1 MNISEVGKNLIK
13 SFEGCMLTAYKPV
26 QTEQYYT
33 IGWGHYGP
41 DVYAGMSIT
50 QSQADALFDK
60 DIVKYVNAVNSASLG
75 FTPNQNQFDA
85 LCSFCYNLGTGIM
98 ADFIGLSAAQ
108 VANEIPRYVYG
119 GGVVLPGLV
128 RRRNMEVELFNS
140 TSAGGS
146 VDSSTGGTSNNGGEI
161 ITNQYSESGIA
172 YPNVTLNIRN
182 KPCASTGSVLDKYN
196 TGESVIYDT
205 VVVTNKY
212 VWISWLPSSG
222 GYRVYMA
229 VRDII
234 TGERFAECKDIPEN
248 ESNIG
253 ETIQSKYNEDGIAYP
268 KFTLNV
274 RNKPC
279 ATTGTALAQYD
290 NGENVIY
297 DTVVV
302 TNKYVWISWIGG
314 SGNRV
319 YMAVRDVITGERFA
333 ECKDVPG
340 SGNDYSEIIT
350 QTYAEDGT
358 AYPNR
363 TLNIRNKPC
372 KVSGTILDQYFNG
385 ESVKY
390 NQVVKTNKY
399 VWISWVGT
407 SGNRV
412 YMAVRDLETGE
423 RFAQCV

>member
-1 MNISEVGKNLIK
+1 MNIGNKGLELIK
-13 SFEGCMLTAYKPV
+13 SFEGCRLTAYKPV

-234 TGERFAECKDIPEN
+234 TGERFAECKD
-248 ESNIG
+248 
-253 ETIQSKYNEDGIAYP
+253 
-268 KFTLNV
+268 L
-274 RNKPC
+274 
-279 ATTGTALAQYD
+279 
-290 NGENVIY
+290 
-297 DTVVV
+297 
-302 TNKYVWISWIGG
+302 
-314 SGNRV
+314 
-319 YMAVRDVITGERFA
+319 
-333 ECKDVPG
+333 
-340 SGNDYSEIIT
+340 
-350 QTYAEDGT
+350 TYGQ
-358 AYPNR
+358 
-363 TLNIRNKPC
+363 L
-372 KVSGTILDQYFNG
+372 L
-385 ESVKY
+385 
-390 NQVVKTNKY
+390 
-399 VWISWVGT
+399 
-407 SGNRV
+407 
-412 YMAVRDLETGE
+412 
-423 RFAQCV
+423 